1 MGSEREMKKKR
12 ELSAKERLMI
22 HIKKQR
28 PLPWQMYVCI
38 CVVIF
43 CLVILC
49 GKLQNVH
56 VTEASAELCAKDAKV
71 RVTVTGDIKV
81 TDHVRK
87 LAKQIGYDE
96 ILAGVTPYWKDA
108 DCVVASASGPVL
120 RTNVKN
126 YQSTREADEEC
137 DYMRPAAVRGFK
149 QAGIDILNFANDDAY
164 NYGTTGIRT
173 TIEMMKESK
182 LEYMGVAMNSSEPIY
197 RTITYDRTGG
207 LGLNQGKKIA
217 FIGINDEVRDR
228 STVTETRAGIVS
240 STVNDLY
247 TSIYTVSQDVE
258 YTIVCVHFKESTKVT
273 EEQRTLARAMIDA
286 GADIIIGS
294 NASLKAVEQYHGGV
308 IVYGL
313 GLLVSDE
320 FFGTSLDSAL
330 FDLVVDRQGDAS
342 IYLTPVRLINGQAQ
356 VEQKGLYAKR
366 IQKRLTGQLEKD
378 SYTITDE
385 GMICIPLK

>member
-1 MGSEREMKKKR
+1 
-12 ELSAKERLMI
+12 MI

-43 CLVILC
+43 CLVIMC
-49 GKLQNVH
+49 GKLQHVH

-108 DCVVASASGPVL
+108 DCVVANASGPVL

-126 YQSTREADEEC
+126 YQSTREADEES

-247 TSIYTVSQDVE
+247 TSIYTVSQDAE

-294 NASLKAVEQYHGGV
+294 NASLKAVEQYHDGV

-313 GLLVSDE
+313 GVLISDE

-330 FDLVVDRQGDAS
+330 FDFVVDRQGDAS
-342 IYLTPVRLINGQAQ
+342 IYLTPVRLLNGQAQ